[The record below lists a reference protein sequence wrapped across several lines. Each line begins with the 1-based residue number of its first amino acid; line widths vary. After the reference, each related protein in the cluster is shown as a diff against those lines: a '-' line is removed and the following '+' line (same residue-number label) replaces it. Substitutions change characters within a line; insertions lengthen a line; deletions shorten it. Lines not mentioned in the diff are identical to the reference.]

1 LHTET
6 GTLEAREP
14 FEFSRSLAFARGFGS
29 MGGQQEVDVD
39 SITKAVTLDG
49 RVVAFTVKEGKG
61 AKLEYGLFSSEPISD
76 KAAKEI
82 GGRIAFFLSLD
93 DDVGQFY
100 SMAKEKDPKFYP
112 LVESAWGLHHV
123 KFLTFLE
130 VACWALINQRI
141 QRPIALRIKRSLT
154 ERFGGSLEV
163 DGKAYWAFP
172 DGTRLKAATPAQLM
186 EVTKNQRI
194 TRRLL
199 SLASSL
205 DELDEVLPQDGPLR
219 EGEGEARE
227 RARHRRVVVPV
238 HIVQGPREDGEAPA
252 DKRQAAGRDHRG
264 GLRFGQAPQGSQRHI
279 RKLGGLLAALS
290 LGLHDG
296 RLQDTLSSSSIS
308 VTIAAGDPSLRAIS
322 CLPGGLSL

>member
-6 GTLEAREP
+6 GMLGARKP
-14 FEFSRSLAFARGFGS
+14 FEFSRSLAFARGFGP
-29 MGGQQEVDVD
+29 MGGQQEVDAD

-49 RVVAFTVKEGKG
+49 QVVAFTVKEGKG
-61 AKLEYGLFSSEPISD
+61 ARLEYELFSSEPISD
-76 KAAKEI
+76 KAAKEM

-93 DDVGQFY
+93 DDVEQFY
-100 SMAKEKDPKFYP
+100 SIAKEKDPKFYP
-112 LVESAWGLHHV
+112 LVEAAWGLHHV

-130 VACWALINQRI
+130 IACWALINQRI

-172 DGTRLKAATPAQLM
+172 DVARLRAATHAQLL

-205 DELDEVLPQDGPLR
+205 DELDEGFLRTALFEKAKARLESVHGIGEWSSQFILFRGLGRMGKLQPINVRPLGDTI
-219 EGEGEARE
+219 EGGYGSAKPIKEINDIYGAW
-227 RARHRRVVVPV
+227 
-238 HIVQGPREDGEAPA
+238 
-252 DKRQAAGRDHRG
+252 AGYWQ
-264 GLRFGQAPQGSQRHI
+264 LYLWAS
-279 RKLGGLLAALS
+279 
-290 LGLHDG
+290 
-296 RLQDTLSSSSIS
+296 TM
-308 VTIAAGDPSLRAIS
+308 
-322 CLPGGLSL
+322 PGFRTP

>member
-1 LHTET
+1 MHTET
-6 GTLEAREP
+6 GTLGAREP

-29 MGGQQEVDVD
+29 MGGQQEVDAD
-39 SITKAVTLDG
+39 SITKAVMLDG
-49 RVVAFTVKEGKG
+49 QIVAFTVKERKG
-61 AKLEYGLFSSEPISD
+61 ARLEYRLFSSEPISD
-76 KAAKEI
+76 KAAKEM

-100 SMAKEKDPKFYP
+100 SIAKEKDPKFYP

-130 VACWALINQRI
+130 IACWALINQRI

-163 DGKAYWAFP
+163 DGKAYRAFP
-172 DGTRLKAATPAQLM
+172 DGARLRAATHAQLM

-205 DELDEVLPQDGPLR
+205 DELDEGFLR
-219 EGEGEARE
+219 TALFEKA
-227 RARHRRVVVPV
+227 RARLESV
-238 HIVQGPREDGEAPA
+238 HGIGEWSSQFILFRGLGRMGKLQPINVRPLGETIEGVYGSAKPIKEIKEIN
-252 DKRQAAGRDHRG
+252 DTYGSWAGYWQLYLWASTMPG
-264 GLRFGQAPQGSQRHI
+264 F
-279 RKLGGLLAALS
+279 RK
-290 LGLHDG
+290 
-296 RLQDTLSSSSIS
+296 
-308 VTIAAGDPSLRAIS
+308 P
-322 CLPGGLSL
+322 